1 MPPKKLLTLED
12 SIRDLLTGIGED
24 PDREGLR
31 ETPRRMAEML
41 DELTQGYRV
50 SPEDVI
56 AGAIFPVEYDDMIV
70 LKDVS
75 FWSLC
80 EHHITP
86 FFGKIHVGYIPK
98 GKVLGTSKIP
108 RIIEVFSKRLQ
119 IQERM
124 TEEIARF
131 LEKAIEPLGV
141 GVIAE
146 GFHLCM
152 AMRGVRKE
160 EARLI
165 TSAMKGSFRKDPRT
179 RAEFLQLIGRTE
191 LYH

>member
-1 MPPKKLLTLED
+1 MPKKLLALED
-12 SIRDLLTGIGED
+12 LIRDLLSAIGED
-24 PDREGLR
+24 PEREGLI

-41 DELTQGYRV
+41 EELTQGYRT
-50 SPEDVI
+50 SPEEIV
-56 AGAIFPVEYDDMIV
+56 AGAIFPVEYDDMIIV
-70 LKDVS
+70 KDVS
-75 FWSLC
+75 FYSMC

-86 FFGKIHVGYIPK
+86 FFGKIHVGYLPK
-98 GKVLGTSKIP
+98 GKVIGTSKIP
-108 RIIEVFSKRLQ
+108 SIIEVFSRRLQ

-124 TEEIARF
+124 TEEIASF

-141 GVIAE
+141 GVVAE

-152 AMRGVRKE
+152 AMRGARKE

-179 RAEFLQLIGRTE
+179 RAEFLQLISRTE
-191 LYH
+191 LPGR

>member
-1 MPPKKLLTLED
+1 MMPPKKLLALQD
-12 SIRDLLTGIGED
+12 LIRDLLSGIGED
-24 PDREGLR
+24 PDREGLID
-31 ETPRRMAEML
+31 TPRRMAEML
-41 DELTQGYRV
+41 EELTQGYRI
-50 SPEDVI
+50 SPEEVV
-56 AGAIFPVEYDDMIV
+56 AKAIFPVEYDDMVV
-70 LKDVS
+70 LKDIS
-75 FWSLC
+75 FYSLC
-80 EHHITP
+80 EHHMIP
-86 FFGKIHVGYIPK
+86 FFGKIHVGYIPN

-119 IQERM
+119 LQERM

-141 GVIAE
+141 GVVAE

-179 RAEFLQLIGRTE
+179 RMEFLQLIGRTD
-191 LYH
+191 L